1 MRAGVETVIAAAG
14 PDASVAAIVH
24 GGVIGE
30 VCRQATGSRPF
41 AFVHNENA
49 SVSRLVVL
57 PGGPLAAALVQRHG
71 AFGIGCV
78 KSRRMDDATL
88 ERFADVI
95 VGFGANVQ
103 PGQIVAVSCEP
114 GKEFMVRA
122 IAASAYRHGAKF
134 VDVQYFDPWVK
145 RARIEHAREEDL
157 DFIPDW
163 HGKRLLALGDVGAAR
178 VGLSGP
184 VAPGL
189 LEDLDPARVG
199 RDRFP
204 SLKEAGKVVN
214 DRTTNWTIAPC
225 PTPAWAKVVFPDLD
239 AGAALEQLEAHLLH
253 VCRLDEED
261 PIAAWRS
268 RADFLVATAERLS
281 GRQFDALHYEGP
293 GTDLTVG
300 LLPGHS
306 WQAARFARAD
316 GLVHMPNLP
325 TEEVFTSP
333 DPERVDGAVTSTK
346 PLVLMDGT
354 VVRGLHVRFEGGR
367 AVQIDADTAAETL
380 RTICARDEGA
390 SRLGEIALVDAE
402 GRIGALDTV
411 FYDTLLDEN
420 AASHI
425 AFGQG
430 FPFVIGD
437 GVARPRQPVR
447 APPRLHD
454 RLRGAPRS
462 PASPPTASA
471 CRCSPRATGGSRARR
486 APACAGPSSSSSS
499 P

>member
-1 MRAGVETVIAAAG
+1 
-14 PDASVAAIVH
+14 
-24 GGVIGE
+24 
-30 VCRQATGSRPF
+30 
-41 AFVHNENA
+41 
-49 SVSRLVVL
+49 
-57 PGGPLAAALVQRHG
+57 
-71 AFGIGCV
+71 
-78 KSRRMDDATL
+78 MDDATL
-88 ERFADVI
+88 QRFADVV

-103 PGQIVAVSCEP
+103 PGQIVSVGCEP

-134 VDVQYFDPWVK
+134 VDVQWFDPWVK
-145 RARIEHAREEDL
+145 RARVEYAREEDL

-163 HGKRLLALGDVGAAR
+163 HGKRLLALGEVGAAR

-204 SLKEAGKVVN
+204 ALKEAGQVVN

-225 PTPAWAKVVFPDLD
+225 PTPAWAQLVFPDLD
-239 AGAALEQLEAHLLH
+239 TAEALAQLESRLLH
-253 VCRLDEED
+253 VCRLDEDD

-268 RADFLVATAERLS
+268 RADFLVATAERLT
-281 GRQFDALHYEGP
+281 GRRFDALHYEGP
-293 GTDLTVG
+293 GTDMTVG
-300 LLPGHS
+300 LLPGHT

-333 DPERVDGAVTSTK
+333 DPERVDGVVQSTK

-354 VVRGLHVRFEGGR
+354 VVRGLRVRFEGGK
-367 AVQIDADTAAETL
+367 AVRIDADSAAETL
-380 RTICARDEGA
+380 RTICARDAGA

-437 GVARPRQPVR
+437 ESRDRVNQSEIHLDFMIGSEELRISGVTAAGEHVPV
-447 APPRLHD
+447 LIQGHWQV
-454 RLRGAPRS
+454 
-462 PASPPTASA
+462 
-471 CRCSPRATGGSRARR
+471 
-486 APACAGPSSSSSS
+486 
-499 P
+499 